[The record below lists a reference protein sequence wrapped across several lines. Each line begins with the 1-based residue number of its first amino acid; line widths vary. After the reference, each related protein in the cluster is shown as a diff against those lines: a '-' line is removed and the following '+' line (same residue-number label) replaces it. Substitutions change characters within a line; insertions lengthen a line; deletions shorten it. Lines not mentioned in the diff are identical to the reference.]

1 MQTVNQ
7 QSKTSVYF
15 GVNFVIAA
23 PWAPDKSQ
31 MVDFQK
37 ALLDNG
43 LDFSQTNMQGNNF
56 ILVRQQPSPLQV
68 RLEANGP
75 QVSSIHVFAQN
86 PTCDLDMFIRDA
98 VAVCGAYQQTW
109 TAPQY
114 QLIRRAVKIQHLYS
128 CQDHAFKYIWE
139 NRLGQSPDDFRSL
152 GGRPVAGGGLR
163 LVMPPH
169 AQQGMEPRSAEIR
182 IESFLREQRQ
192 LFVETSFVFPQPVV
206 LKGDQTFEP
215 GELLQNLEQYASN
228 EVWDFLTLNMDA
240 QQ

>member
-7 QSKTSVYF
+7 NSKTSVYF
-15 GVNFVIAA
+15 GVNYVIAA
-23 PWAPDKSQ
+23 PLVKDKGK

-56 ILVRQQPSPLQV
+56 TLVRAQSPLHV

-75 QVSSIHVFAQN
+75 QVSSIHIFAQN

-98 VAVCGAYQQTW
+98 AAVCNSYQQTW
-109 TAPQY
+109 PLPQY
-114 QLIRRAVKIQHLYS
+114 QLIRRAAKIQHLYS

-139 NRLGQSPDDFRSL
+139 NRLGQSADDFRYL

-169 AQQGMEPRSAEIR
+169 ASESQEPRSAEIR

-192 LFVETSFVFPQPVV
+192 LFIETSFVWPQPVV
-206 LKGDQTFEP
+206 LQNEQAFEP
-215 GELLQNLEQYASN
+215 GDQLGSLEDFASN
-228 EVWDFLTLNMDA
+228 EVWAFLMKGSSD